1 MTDTLEA
8 PRVSDGRTLRRT
20 RNREALLKAGLR
32 LAQRGYWHAD
42 ASEIAKEAGVSVRT
56 FFMAFDGLEGYREEL
71 TADYA
76 VTLWDMIRT
85 VSGVQALPSAR
96 PDGLRAL
103 LRLIFLGRSDP
114 Q

>member
-8 PRVSDGRTLRRT
+8 PRISDGRTLRRT

-71 TADYA
+71 TSDYGLALWNMVRA
-76 VTLWDMIRT
+76 VSD
-85 VSGVQALPSAR
+85 VQAPSNGKA
-96 PDGLRAL
+96 DGLRAL